1 MFHNKKNIS
10 VMPFGKYKS
19 QKFSE
24 IVKITEVKDEI
35 IVARGKEYLRWIYE
49 QTFPSQELK
58 DAIQPYLTQE

>member
-1 MFHNKKNIS
+1 
-10 VMPFGKYKS
+10 MPFGKYKNMAL
-19 QKFSE
+19 SE

>member
-1 MFHNKKNIS
+1 
-10 VMPFGKYKS
+10 MPFGKYKS
-19 QKFSE
+19 LKFSE

-35 IVARGKEYLRWIYE
+35 IVARGKEYLRWICE